1 MWPPPFKGFFEWV
14 GTLPGSQYLREDAP
28 NFFGMFL
35 TVHVLSLCLFLGL
48 VLMMD
53 LRLLGLAHRETP
65 ITQIQKRLFP
75 WQLVGAIVMS
85 VSGFVL
91 FYAQPVLYWGKGFYW
106 IKMLLVMPLAMLNLL
121 VFHFTTYRSVAE
133 WDTAPNPPPAARLAG
148 VLSIVLWVG
157 VLAFGRLV
165 AYDWWTIVE
174 TGLKGN

>member
-1 MWPPPFKGFFEWV
+1 MAAAVSKGSSS
-14 GTLPGSQYLREDAP
+14 GSATLPGSQYLREDAP

-35 TVHVLSLCLFLGL
+35 TLHVLSLCLFLGL

-85 VSGFVL
+85 ISGLVL

-106 IKMLLVMPLAMLNLL
+106 IKMLVVMPLAMLNLL
-121 VFHFTTYRSVAE
+121 VFHFTTYRSVAGVGHRAE
-133 WDTAPNPPPAARLAG
+133 PAARRQAG
-148 VLSIVLWVG
+148 RRAVDRAVG
-157 VLAFGRLV
+157 GGAGFRTIGRLRLV
-165 AYDWWTIVE
+165 DHR
-174 TGLKGN
+174 

>member
-14 GTLPGSQYLREDAP
+14 ATLPGSQYLREDAP

-35 TVHVLSLCLFLGL
+35 TLHVLSLCLFLGL

-85 VSGFVL
+85 ISGFVL

-133 WDTAPNPPPAARLAG
+133 WDTAPHPPPAAKLAG

-174 TGLKGN
+174 SGLKGN